1 MTHMPHSDV
10 ITQLPHRRNEAWKWT
25 DVRGSVKD
33 EQAGLTSVMT
43 PQIEAPDGVKVTV
56 GAGQSGDAPMSQLA
70 QSFAAEGLNIYVPK
84 GQSVTEPVVLTELTR
99 GHSRASLMVEEGASV
114 TLIEHHRGQA
124 GGFANLDLQ
133 VHLAKGASLTRVVV
147 QDDPSDT
154 LRVSTACVVQ
164 QSGST
169 FNQFILSFGGA
180 LTRLETRLEI
190 EGEECNSTLNG
201 AYLLDGNRHTDMTSH
216 MRLTQPHNEIRQS
229 VKGVVFDKA
238 RGVFQGKFHVERPAQ
253 KTDAEMRHD
262 ALLMSDRAEVRA
274 KPELEIYADDVE
286 CAHGNTVGALDE
298 SALFYMRQRG
308 IPLARAK
315 SLLIEAFLV
324 GVFDDLDDEALRES
338 LSGKV
343 RDWLEAKL

>member
-1 MTHMPHSDV
+1 MHMPHSDL
-10 ITQLPHRRNEAWKWT
+10 ITQLPHRRMEAWKWT
-25 DVRGSVKD
+25 DLRGNVK
-33 EQAGLTSVMT
+33 EQAGLSAVLV
-43 PQIEAPDGVKVTV
+43 PQIMGADGVEMSVNQGT
-56 GAGQSGDAPMSQLA
+56 ASDASMSAVSALLNT
-70 QSFAAEGLNIYVPK
+70 ETIHLNIPAGAK
-84 GQSVTEPVVLTELTR
+84 LSEPITISELTK
-99 GHSRASLMVEEGASV
+99 GHARIAVSVGEGASV
-114 TLIEHHRGQA
+114 TLIEHHRGPA
-124 GGFANLDLQ
+124 GGFANIDLQ
-133 VHLAKGASLTRVVV
+133 VHLAKDAGLTRVVV
-147 QDDPSDT
+147 QDDPSDM
-154 LRVSTACVVQ
+154 LRVSTASVTQ
-164 QSGST
+164 QEGSS
-169 FNQFILSFGGA
+169 FNQFTLSFGGA
-180 LTRLETRLEI
+180 LTRLETRLSV
-190 EGEECNSTLNG
+190 EGEECTATLNG

-238 RGVFQGKFHVERPAQ
+238 RGVFQGKFHVERAAQ

-286 CAHGNTVGALDE
+286 CAHGNTVGALDD

-324 GVFDDLDDEALRES
+324 GVFDDLDDESLRES
-338 LSGKV
+338 LSDKV